1 MATLTPLSITY
12 DGEEDIFYVHLRHP
26 DVQAPR
32 TEEADHGVLI
42 DRDPATKEVV
52 GIEILDFLGH
62 FALLKDLSWLAPAG
76 ISSDV
81 LSLLRQKVH
90 ELQQKAASANPPWG
104 S

>member
-1 MATLTPLSITY
+1 MATLVPLSTNY
-12 DGEEDIFYVHLRHP
+12 DGEEDILYVRLRHP

-62 FALLKDLSWLAPAG
+62 FAVLRDLSWLAPAG
-76 ISSDV
+76 VSPDV
-81 LSLLRQKVH
+81 LSLLRQKAQ
-90 ELQQKAASANPPWG
+90 ELQQKAIPANPPWE